1 MKKVAVILAAVCLSL
16 TACHYGKDEAA
27 KTLERNKT
35 YKEAAANN
43 QGAEINPDYV
53 KGGGKAADSTKTTTD
68 SAASAAAPAAQSG
81 H

>member
-53 KGGGKAADSTKTTTD
+53 KGGGKTADSTQKTAD
-68 SAASAAAPAAQSG
+68 SANSTVAPTAQPA